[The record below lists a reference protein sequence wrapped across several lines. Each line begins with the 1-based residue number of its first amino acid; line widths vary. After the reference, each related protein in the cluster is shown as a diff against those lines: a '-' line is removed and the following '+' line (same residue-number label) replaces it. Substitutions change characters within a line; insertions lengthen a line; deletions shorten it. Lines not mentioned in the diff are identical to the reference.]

1 MNKTAIV
8 IGSGFGGIASAIR
21 LRAMNYDVTLIEKN
35 SDLGGRA
42 KTFVRN
48 GYTFDAGPTVITA
61 PYLIEELFLLFKKNI
76 KDYVK
81 IIPLKI
87 WYQFI
92 FSDLS
97 KFNYSGDLEN
107 NITEISKIN
116 PNDINGFKKLIK
128 FSEKIFNKGYLEL
141 SDKPFSKFT
150 FMLKQ
155 IPALILLKSYLSV
168 YKLVSKFLKNE
179 KLRKIFS
186 VHPLLVGGNPFST
199 TSIYTLILFLEKKW
213 GVHYVLGGTG
223 KLVSALEKLMNE
235 IGIKIIKND
244 EVTKIITN
252 KKTVTGVVTKNNK
265 TMNSK
270 IVICNADPPFVYKH
284 LLDKKQNNFFFK
296 NKIKRMNYSMGL
308 FVYYFGSK
316 KKYNNVEHHSIY
328 FGDSYKEL
336 LNQIFDKKILKDDIS
351 FYLHRPT
358 ATDPTMAPNNKD
370 CFYVLVPVPNNLSNI
385 KWVEEGERFKK
396 IIIKKLSSTL
406 LPQIEDFIEED
417 FYITPDYFEREL
429 KTLHGSG
436 FSIQPK
442 FSQSAYFRFH
452 NKSEIYN
459 GLYFVGAGTHPGAG
473 IPGVL
478 SSAKILDKIIPTAE

>member
-1 MNKTAIV
+1 
-8 IGSGFGGIASAIR
+8 
-21 LRAMNYDVTLIEKN
+21 
-35 SDLGGRA
+35 
-42 KTFVRN
+42 
-48 GYTFDAGPTVITA
+48 
-61 PYLIEELFLLFKKNI
+61 
-76 KDYVK
+76 
-81 IIPLKI
+81 
-87 WYQFI
+87 
-92 FSDLS
+92 
-97 KFNYSGDLEN
+97 
-107 NITEISKIN
+107 
-116 PNDINGFKKLIK
+116 
-128 FSEKIFNKGYLEL
+128 
-141 SDKPFSKFT
+141 
-150 FMLKQ
+150 
-155 IPALILLKSYLSV
+155 
-168 YKLVSKFLKNE
+168 
-179 KLRKIFS
+179 
-186 VHPLLVGGNPFST
+186 
-199 TSIYTLILFLEKKW
+199 
-213 GVHYVLGGTG
+213 
-223 KLVSALEKLMNE
+223 
-235 IGIKIIKND
+235 
-244 EVTKIITN
+244 
-252 KKTVTGVVTKNNK
+252 
-265 TMNSK
+265 
-270 IVICNADPPFVYKH
+270 
-284 LLDKKQNNFFFK
+284 
-296 NKIKRMNYSMGL
+296 MGL

-417 FYITPDYFEREL
+417 FYITPDYFEGEL